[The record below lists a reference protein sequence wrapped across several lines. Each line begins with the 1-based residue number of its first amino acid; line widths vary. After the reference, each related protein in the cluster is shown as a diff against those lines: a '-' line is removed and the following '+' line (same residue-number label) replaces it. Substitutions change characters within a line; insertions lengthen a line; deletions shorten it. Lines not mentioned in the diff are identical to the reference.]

1 MDRLAKQIV
10 QIANQIAEIEKNE
23 EMEKTA
29 SINREAGFFTNLFNK
44 GVTPATSADVISVIK
59 DLQTNIDHTFS
70 SLINGKMTEIKK
82 RLEVLKKTKETN
94 QFYDM
99 FAKWFQDTYKNL
111 DKGVQTFFKTKTE
124 ADIIKM
130 MKQWAKDKKNK
141 KHQKIALS
149 LQKLQDKLNDALNS
163 LIKKVKEAGVGID
176 ENNDEDLDVLD
187 SIINKA
193 QISPLG

>member
-1 MDRLAKQIV
+1 MNKLANQLFVIAEQMKQI
-10 QIANQIAEIEKNE
+10 QKLD

-29 SINREAGFFTNLFNK
+29 SINREAGFFSNLFNK
-44 GVTPATSADVISVIK
+44 GVTPTTSANVIEVIK
-59 DLQTNIDHTFS
+59 DLQTDIDHTFG

-94 QFYDM
+94 EFYDM

-124 ADIIKM
+124 ADIVKM
-130 MKQWAKDKKNK
+130 MKEWANDGNEKHKK
-141 KHQKIALS
+141 ISES

-176 ENNDEDLDVLD
+176 ENSQEDLDILD
-187 SIINKA
+187 SVINKA
-193 QISPLG
+193 QISPLN

>member
-10 QIANQIAEIEKNE
+10 QIANEIAEIEKNE

-44 GVTPATSADVISVIK
+44 GVTPTTSANVIEVIK
-59 DLQTNIDHTFS
+59 DLQKDIDHTFG

-99 FAKWFQDTYKNL
+99 FANWFQDTYKNL

-124 ADIIKM
+124 ADVIKM
-130 MKQWAKDKKNK
+130 MKQWAQDGNE
-141 KHQKIALS
+141 KHEKIAAS